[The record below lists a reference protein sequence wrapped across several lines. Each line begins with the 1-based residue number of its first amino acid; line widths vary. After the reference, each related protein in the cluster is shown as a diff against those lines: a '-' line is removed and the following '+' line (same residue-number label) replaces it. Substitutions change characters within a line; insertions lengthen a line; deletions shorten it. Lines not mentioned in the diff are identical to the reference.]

1 MRRAG
6 QPDLNT
12 SAGMASGPGAFRHD
26 ICLIALATSSSEGG
40 MSSSGLIATWGRHS
54 IAASFMDDG
63 RFSTPLKCSAHFS
76 TILFLFVI
84 SSFPSALSM
93 VELSDFGEPNM
104 VLRESKKRFI
114 SCLLA

>member
-6 QPDLNT
+6 PPDLNT
-12 SAGMASGPGAFRHD
+12 SSGMASGPGAFPHD
-26 ICLIALATSSSEGG
+26 ISLIAMATSSSEGG

-54 IAASFMDDG
+54 IAASLMDVG
-63 RFSTPLKCSAHFS
+63 RFSTPLKCSAHLS
-76 TILFLFVI
+76 TILFLSVI

-93 VELSDFGEPNM
+93 VELPDVGGPYM